1 MPLSEKNLVLKSAL
15 ESEEERKPQARKGA
29 ALSEELLSTLIK
41 KGVKGPLKSIWIQDV
56 MSCSSDTGR
65 KMEGGPVPARERG
78 KKERTEERRGRGEA
92 ERTRDMPSKK
102 STSIIE

>member
-65 KMEGGPVPARERG
+65 KMEGGPRTCTRAR
-78 KKERTEERRGRGEA
+78 KEGEDRGEEGA
-92 ERTRDMPSKK
+92 RRSGAHT
-102 STSIIE
+102 